1 MKGFIIVLVLGLFI
15 VASVF
20 AFKGPRPELKTET
33 LPSEM
38 DSLRVEHRE
47 DGSLSWLLESERA
60 SFSQGGESAELT
72 QVRLTLPDRSIFV
85 NADSGL
91 YGIENGSLHLSGN
104 IIADVSGYTIRTNSA
119 TLLEGRELLSDE
131 VVIIEGKGV
140 RIEGKGLRTK
150 QDKVVLKDV
159 KAIVY

>member
-1 MKGFIIVLVLGLFI
+1 MKRFIIVLVLGLFI
-15 VASVF
+15 VVSVF
-20 AFKGPRPELKTET
+20 AFKRPRLDLKTEV

-60 SFSQGGESAELT
+60 SLSQGGETAELKE
-72 QVRLTLPDRSIFV
+72 VRLSLPNRSIFV
-85 NADSGL
+85 SSDSGL
-91 YGIENGSLHLSGN
+91 YGIENGSLYLSGN
-104 IIADVSGYTIRTNSA
+104 IIADISGYTIRTNSA
-119 TLLEGRELLSDE
+119 TLLEGRELVSDE

-150 QDKVVLKDV
+150 EEKVVLKDV